1 MMAMTKEEK
10 IRDDAGKAWAEL
22 DSLIMRMKVEEGSA
36 QRELDQLNHKLP
48 KALLEWAKGTASRDA
63 VKAIKARMTELR
75 EIINDMP
82 ILLKELEHEK
92 RQRCFRPLQNACS
105 LSREREKYN
114 DLKEKICEQPEPA
127 LIEDLRRCARDLG
140 EDDECER
147 FLACINPVCR
157 KDRAE
162 NN

>member
-1 MMAMTKEEK
+1 MTKEDQMRSE
-10 IRDDAGKAWAEL
+10 AGEAWAEL
-22 DSLIMRMKVEEGSA
+22 DSLIMRMKVEECSA
-36 QRELDQLNHKLP
+36 HRELDELNQKLP

-63 VKAIKARMTELR
+63 VKVIKARMAELR

-82 ILLKELEHEK
+82 ILLRELEHEK
-92 RQRCFRPLQNACS
+92 RQRCFRPLQDACL
-105 LSREREKYN
+105 LSRERERYN

-140 EDDECER
+140 EDDECEH
-147 FLACINPVCR
+147 FLACIGPASR
-157 KDRAE
+157 KDGAD